1 MLLIREEIDNIQ
13 VLSEMTESGKKKLY
27 ITGPFLE
34 AETVNGN
41 KRMYPRSVMES
52 GVANYKK
59 DYIDTGRAVGT
70 LNHEDSPSISLDRVS
85 HKILSLE
92 QDGNVYI
99 GKAVVLDTPCGN
111 ILKGLLEG
119 EVKIGVSSRALGSL
133 QPTNEGYSIVK
144 NDFSILAI
152 DAVSRPSAPSA
163 WINGILEGKE
173 YIYDAA
179 RGSYI
184 EKEVE
189 QLSESLPK
197 YSKKQIEET
206 ALNLFNWYLEGVS
219 KRIATK

>member
-1 MLLIREEIDNIQ
+1 MFLIREEIDDIQ
-13 VLSEMTESGKKKLY
+13 ILTEMTESGKKKLY

-34 AETVNGN
+34 AEVVNGN
-41 KRMYPRSVMES
+41 KRKYPFDVLQN
-52 GVANYKK
+52 GVNAYKK
-59 DYIDTGRAVGT
+59 EYIDTGRAVGT

-92 QDGNVYI
+92 QNGNCYI

-111 ILKGLLEG
+111 ILRGLLEG

-184 EKEVE
+184 EKQVE
-189 QLSESLPK
+189 QLYESLPK
-197 YSKKQIEET
+197 YSKRQIEDT
-206 ALNLFNWYLEGVS
+206 ALNLFNWYLEGVG
-219 KRIATK
+219 KKFAK

>member
-34 AETVNGN
+34 AEVVNGN
-41 KRMYPRSVMES
+41 KRKYPIEVLQN
-52 GVANYKK
+52 GVNVYKK

-92 QDGNVYI
+92 QDGNVYV

-111 ILKGLLEG
+111 ILRGLLEG

-189 QLSESLPK
+189 QLYESLPK
-197 YSKKQIEET
+197 YSKQKIEET
-206 ALNLFNWYLEGVS
+206 ALQLFNWYLNGIS
-219 KRIATK
+219 TAKI